1 MVKKARDAREVRVRM
16 TRAVL
21 ATVMAAIGS
30 GMATLGFASPA
41 SADWVR
47 NDQWQLNSLHAAT
60 AWTESTGSGVIV
72 AVLDSGV
79 DANHVDL
86 MGQVLPGADFVDG
99 STDGRKDPVGHGTT
113 VAAFIAGRADDAGV
127 EGVAPR
133 AKILPVRVLDAQ
145 NRYKDAANV
154 AKALRWAVDH
164 GADVVNMSLGGWLR
178 SPALAAAIDY
188 AYKHNVVIVACTG
201 NQATTADPTTVAA
214 GPTSPRTVDPAAA
227 APLATASGTSGQVTS
242 GSSDAPGTI
251 WYPARE
257 PGVVAV
263 AGLAESG
270 GGDGDEP
277 TLWSGTLTGPDT
289 VLVAPAVN
297 MLGAKPG
304 GYWRVQGT
312 SFAAPLVSATAAL
325 IRARWPGMDAA
336 NVINRLISTADDLG
350 PPGRDDQ
357 YGFGEVDPVAALT
370 DPDIPTVT
378 RNPLLPDPAA
388 SPTAAALDRTVPAK
402 SSTTTALALSAVRP
416 VLWGVAAGGSGV
428 LASIGIGVFLYRRRF
443 T

>member
-1 MVKKARDAREVRVRM
+1 MVAETVHDARPLAVRVA
-16 TRAVL
+16 RAVI
-21 ATVMAAIGS
+21 ASIAAMLGS
-30 GMATLGFASPA
+30 AVAVFGFAAPA
-41 SADWVR
+41 RADWVR
-47 NDQWQLNSLHAAT
+47 NDQWQLTSLHAPA
-60 AWTESTGSGVIV
+60 AWTESTGAGVVV

-79 DANHVDL
+79 DASHVDL
-86 MGQVLPGADFVDG
+86 KGQVLPGADFVDG

-113 VAAFIAGRADDAGV
+113 VAAFIAGRSDDSGV

-133 AKILPVRVLDAQ
+133 AKILPVRVLDSQ

-164 GADVVNMSLGGWLR
+164 GADVVNMSLGGGLR
-178 SPALAAAIDY
+178 SPALADAINY
-188 AYKHNVVIVACTG
+188 AYQHNVVIVACTG
-201 NQATTADPTTVAA
+201 NQSASPSADPAGAA
-214 GPTSPRTVDPAAA
+214 G
-227 APLATASGTSGQVTS
+227 
-242 GSSDAPGTI
+242 GSTGGPSDNSDEI

-263 AGLAESG
+263 AGLAE
-270 GGDGDEP
+270 DGDQP

-325 IRARWPGMDAA
+325 IRSRWPYMDAA

-350 PPGRDDQ
+350 VTGRDDE

-370 DPDIPTVT
+370 DPDIPTVNG
-378 RNPLLPDPAA
+378 NPLLSDASTAGPAA
-388 SPTAAALDRTVPAK
+388 DPGAGASAVPTNSPTPIALPATTDRPA
-402 SSTTTALALSAVRP
+402 V
-416 VLWGVAAGGSGV
+416 WGVVAGSAGV
-428 LASIGIGVFLYRRRF
+428 LASVGAGVVLYRRRF
-443 T
+443 ASP